1 MDGTTDKLEQAMRLA
16 GRARHTLLAV
26 VDETGTPRVL
36 PVEQCSAA
44 GGDRVAVQAW
54 LDVPPLHDHEGRS
67 RLALLFWDEE
77 GHGYQLTG
85 WIVRSREE
93 AVLDGLAEIEERV
106 RFPQTERAMLMQV
119 DSVEE
124 FHFVAIERPSA
135 PR

>member
-16 GRARHTLLAV
+16 ERARHTLLAV
-26 VDETGTPRVL
+26 VDETGAPRVL
-36 PVEQCSAA
+36 PVEECTVA

-54 LDVPPLHDHEGRS
+54 IDVPPLRDHGDRN

-85 WIVRSREE
+85 QVVRSQEE
-93 AVLDGLAEIEERV
+93 AVLDGLAEVERQV
-106 RFPQTERAMLMQV
+106 HFPQVERIMLMQV

-124 FHFVAIERPSA
+124 FHFGAIEHPQ
-135 PR
+135 PRR